1 MANVYE
7 PENLKEEAMRNMLIV
22 DTAINL
28 ETLTEL
34 LVSKGIV
41 ANVELDYIRCKLK
54 STSKYKAV
62 YEMAQKMVNTAELY
76 ERDPQAYLRE
86 LLAAK
91 MQGRV

>member
-1 MANVYE
+1 MASVYE
-7 PENLKEEAMRNMLIV
+7 PDKLKEEAMKNMLIV

-28 ETLTEL
+28 QALTEL

-41 ANVELDYIRCKLK
+41 ANVEIDYMLDKLK
-54 STSKYKAV
+54 STPKYKTV
-62 YEMAQKMVNTAELY
+62 YEMAQNMVKTAELY

-91 MQGRV
+91 MQGKV

>member
-41 ANVELDYIRCKLK
+41 ANVELDYMRDKLK
-54 STSKYKAV
+54 STPKYKAV
-62 YEMAQKMVNTAELY
+62 YEMAQNMVRAAELY

-86 LLAAK
+86 LFAAK